1 MCCMDVDSTSN
12 YHGGE
17 LAPIE
22 EDEALDL
29 DMDGHA
35 EQKETDLVFHGSEL
49 YFFGLN
55 FPGVSTAFRLCQKLT
70 LGNTSLEIYHALA

>member
-1 MCCMDVDSTSN
+1 MKTCIPMCCMDVDSTSN

-35 EQKETDLVFHGSEL
+35 EQKETEPQAAH
-49 YFFGLN
+49 
-55 FPGVSTAFRLCQKLT
+55 RLPWYLP
-70 LGNTSLEIYHALA
+70 NT